1 MYRLFIKGQK
11 NKKKLTPE
19 EAVTEIRKKHP
30 VEQFVKTKQVKPLFN
45 QLASLVKKESST
57 WTLHPMSKK
66 TRKKVEIMTTI
77 MKELGNFATQIYKNE
92 KNIHVIHQMI
102 KDIHASFPYYQKDP

>member
-30 VEQFVKTKQVKPLFN
+30 VEQFVKTKQVKPSFN
-45 QLASLVKKESST
+45 QLASLVKKRKLNMDITSDEQEDEEES
-57 WTLHPMSKK
+57 
-66 TRKKVEIMTTI
+66 
-77 MKELGNFATQIYKNE
+77 
-92 KNIHVIHQMI
+92 
-102 KDIHASFPYYQKDP
+102 